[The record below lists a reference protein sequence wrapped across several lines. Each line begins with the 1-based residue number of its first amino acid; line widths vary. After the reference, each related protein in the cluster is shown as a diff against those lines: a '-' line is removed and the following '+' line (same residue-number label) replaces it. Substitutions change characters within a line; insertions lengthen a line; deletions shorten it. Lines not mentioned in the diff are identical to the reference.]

1 MKAVDQLKAYGI
13 SYVATGASVVN
24 QVSNGVGLFNRVG
37 RVTHSQKI
45 EVNGRLFR
53 AEPDPAV
60 QFAFS
65 EEDISL
71 ALVYDK
77 FGFSDVPINWEDV
90 FGGYTQ
96 DGLYITSPE
105 APQAPGT
112 EDRFYVADR
121 QWYHLPPPVRE
132 VSNTSVPAYHLK
144 NQLHYEGNYEIPTE
158 SKGHYESSGTPPDGS
173 GSYNGPTS
181 LVGTIVPPAWDGFLT
196 YALGSNFTFTWAG
209 AYDTVMKWVYAD
221 PDVPFWPAF
230 NVWPEI
236 VDGEYDGGQLA
247 SVAHETDSVT
257 TSFIRFISSPK
268 DVQIRLVFDADKCMA
283 KLPTVYTDDLFVDMR
298 KQIRT
303 GCWYV
308 VGMGSIGDQYQAEFY
323 VRNNFIDK

>member
-1 MKAVDQLKAYGI
+1 
-13 SYVATGASVVN
+13 
-24 QVSNGVGLFNRVG
+24 VG
-37 RVTHSQKI
+37 RVTFTNKI

-71 ALVYDK
+71 ALVYDR
-77 FGFSDVPINWEDV
+77 FGFGEFPINWADV
-90 FGGYTQ
+90 FGGFTQ
-96 DGLYITSPE
+96 DGVQITSAE
-105 APQAPGT
+105 APQLPGT
-112 EDRFYVADR
+112 EERFYVADR

-132 VSNTSVPAYHLK
+132 VLTTNVPAYDL
-144 NQLHYEGNYEIPTE
+144 NNELHFEGNYEIPTE
-158 SKGHYESSGTPPDGS
+158 AKGHYETSGTLPDGS
-173 GSYNGPTS
+173 GSYNGPS
-181 LVGTIVPPAWDGFLT
+181 SMVGTIVPPAWDGVLT

-221 PDVPFWPAF
+221 PSVPFWPQF

-236 VDGEYDGGQLA
+236 VDGNYDGGQLA
-247 SVAHETDSVT
+247 SVAHQTDAT
-257 TSFIRFISSPK
+257 GMSFVRFMLSPK
-268 DVQIRLVFDADKCMA
+268 DVQIRLVFEADKIKE
-283 KLPTVYTDDLFVDMR
+283 KLPTVYTDEEVPDLRD
-298 KQIRT
+298 QITT